1 MSWISNLSST
11 YDQCESLIGKV
22 SGDDNSVILLPLFH
36 LQLKAQLEIYI
47 DQDGNFIRAERIS
60 KDDQVTVFPV
70 TEDSASRGNG
80 INPMPLFDKL
90 CYIAGDYD
98 QYSED
103 SKEKREYFDA
113 YIKQL
118 GAWANSEYSCSQ
130 IKAIYTYLKK
140 EHVMQ
145 DLIADDKFDKDS
157 LDDVARFIVESPD
170 AMDEKVWE
178 DSLVHDCFIAYTL
191 SKTSDLGICYATG
204 EVTQLT
210 TKLPAK
216 IRNAGDKA
224 KLISSND
231 TSGYTFRGR
240 FKNAEQAVGIGYVTS
255 QKAHNALRW
264 LISKQGYRNDTERIV
279 CWASKTIKTLEPFD
293 NPFTLF
299 AEEKVEIDTLEK
311 YAHQISCLLAGY
323 RTKLSNEKVSIISVD
338 TADGSNQGRLSITYY
353 NELLGKE
360 YLDRLNKWYLECNW
374 RLHRKVD
381 GEYVDYIGTP
391 TPLDIARAAYG
402 VDQEG
407 LLKIT
412 NTKLQKKCVDRIL
425 SCIVDNRKL
434 PMDILQCAVNNTSN
448 PQKYSSYNWNF
459 ILETTCALIR
469 KHNIDYKKGEYSEM
483 LEEDKYRKDRDYL
496 FGMLLAIL
504 DDIENSY
511 YYHAQMDSRETNAS
525 KLWNIYSRYPART
538 FEEIRRKLQPYL
550 AKTSKPIRE
559 NQSKRIEHILECLRD
574 IDGFNNKPLNENYL
588 LGYYCE
594 RAEIR
599 KIRSNSKKEEE

>member
-1 MSWISNLSST
+1 M
-11 YDQCESLIGKV
+11 
-22 SGDDNSVILLPLFH
+22 
-36 LQLKAQLEIYI
+36 
-47 DQDGNFIRAERIS
+47 
-60 KDDQVTVFPV
+60 
-70 TEDSASRGNG
+70 
-80 INPMPLFDKL
+80 
-90 CYIAGDYD
+90 
-98 QYSED
+98 
-103 SKEKREYFDA
+103 
-113 YIKQL
+113 
-118 GAWANSEYSCSQ
+118 
-130 IKAIYTYLKK
+130 
-140 EHVMQ
+140 
-145 DLIADDKFDKDS
+145 
-157 LDDVARFIVESPD
+157 
-170 AMDEKVWE
+170 
-178 DSLVHDCFIAYTL
+178 
-191 SKTSDLGICYATG
+191 
-204 EVTQLT
+204 
-210 TKLPAK
+210 
-216 IRNAGDKA
+216 
-224 KLISSND
+224 
-231 TSGYTFRGR
+231 
-240 FKNAEQAVGIGYVTS
+240 
-255 QKAHNALRW
+255 
-264 LISKQGYRNDTERIV
+264 
-279 CWASKTIKTLEPFD
+279 
-293 NPFTLF
+293 
-299 AEEKVEIDTLEK
+299 
-311 YAHQISCLLAGY
+311 
-323 RTKLSNEKVSIISVD
+323 
-338 TADGSNQGRLSITYY
+338 
-353 NELLGKE
+353 GKE

-391 TPLDIARAAYG
+391 TPIDIARAAYG

-412 NTKLQKKCVDRIL
+412 NSKLQKKCVDRIL

-434 PMDILQCAVNNTSN
+434 PMDILQCAVNNASN
-448 PQKYSSYNWNF
+448 PQKYGSYNWIF

-511 YYHAQMDSRETNAS
+511 YYHAQMDFRETNAS

>member
-1 MSWISNLSST
+1 MSWINNLSNT
-11 YDQCESLIGKV
+11 YDQCESLIGKMT
-22 SGDDNSVILLPLFH
+22 GDDNSVVLLPLFH
-36 LQLKAQLEIYI
+36 LQLEAQIEIYI
-47 DQDGNFIRAERIS
+47 DQYGNFIRAERIP
-60 KDDQVTVFPV
+60 KDDQVTVCPV
-70 TEDSASRGNG
+70 TEDSASRSSD
-80 INPMPLFDKL
+80 IAPMPLFDKL

-98 QYSED
+98 QYSND
-103 SKEKREYFDA
+103 AKNKRQYFEA

-118 GAWANSEYSCSQ
+118 GDWVNSEYSCSK
-130 IKAIYTYLKK
+130 IRAIYEYLKK
-140 EHVMQ
+140 ERVIQ
-145 DLIADDKFDKDS
+145 DLITDDKFDKDS
-157 LDDVARFIVESPD
+157 LGNVARFIVESPD
-170 AMDEKVWE
+170 SMDEKVWE

-191 SKTSDLGICYATG
+191 NKSSDLGICYATG
-204 EVTQLT
+204 EVTRLA

-216 IRNAGDKA
+216 IRNAGDRA

-231 TSGYTFRGR
+231 KGELVFRGR
-240 FKNAEQAVGIGYVTS
+240 FAEPEQAVGIGYVTS

-264 LISKQGYRNDTERIV
+264 LIAKQGYRNDTERIV
-279 CWASKTIKTLEPFD
+279 CWASKTIKIPGPIDSPFL
-293 NPFTLF
+293 LF
-299 AEEKVEIDTLEK
+299 GEEKVEIDTFEK
-311 YAHQISCLLAGY
+311 YAHQISSLLAGY
-323 RTKLSNEKVSIISVD
+323 RTKLSDEKVSIISVD

-360 YLDRLNKWYLECNW
+360 YIDRLNEWYLECNW

-407 LLKIT
+407 LLKIS
-412 NTKLQKKCVDRIL
+412 NSKLKKKCVDRIL

-434 PMDILQCAVNNTSN
+434 PMDILQCAVKNASN

-469 KHNIDYKKGEYSEM
+469 KHNIDYKKGEYSVM

-496 FGMLLAIL
+496 FGMLLAVL
-504 DDIENSY
+504 DDIESSY
-511 YYHAQMDSRETNAS
+511 YYHSNVASRETNAS

-559 NQSKRIEHILECLRD
+559 NQSKKIEHILECLRD

-599 KIRSNSKKEEE
+599 KIRTNSKKEEE

>member
-1 MSWISNLSST
+1 MSWISNLSNT
-11 YDQCESLIGKV
+11 YDQCESLIGKMI
-22 SGDDNSVILLPLFH
+22 GDDNSVVLLPLFH
-36 LQLKAQLEIYI
+36 LQLEAQIEIYI
-47 DQDGNFIRAERIS
+47 DQYGNFIRAERIP
-60 KDDQVTVFPV
+60 KDDQVTVCPV
-70 TEDSASRGNG
+70 TEDSASRSSD
-80 INPMPLFDKL
+80 IAPMPLFDKL

-98 QYSED
+98 QYSND
-103 SKEKREYFDA
+103 AKNKRQYFEA

-118 GAWANSEYSCSQ
+118 GDWVNSEYSCSK
-130 IKAIYTYLKK
+130 IRAIYEYLKK
-140 EHVMQ
+140 ERVIQ
-145 DLIADDKFDKDS
+145 DLITDDKFDKDS
-157 LDDVARFIVESPD
+157 LGNVARFIVESPD
-170 AMDEKVWE
+170 SMDEKVWE

-191 SKTSDLGICYATG
+191 NKSSDLGICYATG
-204 EVTQLT
+204 EVTRLA

-216 IRNAGDKA
+216 IRNAGDRA

-231 TSGYTFRGR
+231 KGELVFRGR
-240 FKNAEQAVGIGYVTS
+240 FAEPEQAVGIGYVTS

-264 LISKQGYRNDTERIV
+264 LIAKQGYRNDTERIV
-279 CWASKTIKTLEPFD
+279 CWASKTIKIPGPIDSPFL
-293 NPFTLF
+293 LF
-299 AEEKVEIDTLEK
+299 GEEKVEIDTFEK
-311 YAHQISCLLAGY
+311 YAHQISSLLAGY
-323 RTKLSNEKVSIISVD
+323 RTKLSDEKVSIISVD

-360 YLDRLNKWYLECNW
+360 YIDRLNEWYLECNW

-407 LLKIT
+407 LLKIS
-412 NTKLQKKCVDRIL
+412 NSKLKKKCVDRIL

-434 PMDILQCAVNNTSN
+434 PMDILQCAVKNASN

-469 KHNIDYKKGEYSEM
+469 KHNIDYKKGEYSVM

-496 FGMLLAIL
+496 FGMLLAVL
-504 DDIENSY
+504 DDIESSY
-511 YYHAQMDSRETNAS
+511 YYHSNVASRETNAS

-559 NQSKRIEHILECLRD
+559 NQSKKIEHILECLRD

-599 KIRSNSKKEEE
+599 KIRTNSKKEEE

>member
-1 MSWISNLSST
+1 MSWINNLSNT
-11 YDQCESLIGKV
+11 YDQCESLIGKMT
-22 SGDDNSVILLPLFH
+22 GDDNSVVLLPLFH
-36 LQLKAQLEIYI
+36 LQLEAQIEIYI
-47 DQDGNFIRAERIS
+47 DQYGNFIRAERIP
-60 KDDQVTVFPV
+60 KDDQVTVCPV
-70 TEDSASRGNG
+70 TEDSASRSSD
-80 INPMPLFDKL
+80 IAPMPLFDKL

-98 QYSED
+98 QYSND
-103 SKEKREYFDA
+103 AKNKRQYFEA

-118 GAWANSEYSCSQ
+118 GDWVNSEYSCSK
-130 IKAIYTYLKK
+130 IRAIYEYLKK
-140 EHVMQ
+140 ERVIQ
-145 DLIADDKFDKDS
+145 DLITDDKFDKDS
-157 LDDVARFIVESPD
+157 LGNVARFIVESPD
-170 AMDEKVWE
+170 SMDEKVWE

-191 SKTSDLGICYATG
+191 NKSSDLGICYATG
-204 EVTQLT
+204 EVTRLA

-216 IRNAGDKA
+216 IRNAGDRA

-231 TSGYTFRGR
+231 KGELVFRGR
-240 FKNAEQAVGIGYVTS
+240 FAEPEQAVGIGYVTS

-264 LISKQGYRNDTERIV
+264 LIAKQGYRNDTERIV
-279 CWASKTIKTLEPFD
+279 CWVSKTIKIPGPIDSPFL
-293 NPFTLF
+293 LF
-299 AEEKVEIDTLEK
+299 GEEKVEIDTFEK
-311 YAHQISCLLAGY
+311 YAHQISSLLAGY
-323 RTKLSNEKVSIISVD
+323 RTKLSDEKVSIISVD

-360 YLDRLNKWYLECNW
+360 YIDRLNEWYLECNW

-407 LLKIT
+407 LLKIS
-412 NTKLQKKCVDRIL
+412 NSKLKKKCVDRIL

-434 PMDILQCAVNNTSN
+434 PMDILQCAVKNASN

-469 KHNIDYKKGEYSEM
+469 KHNIDYKKGEYSVM

-496 FGMLLAIL
+496 FGMLLAVL
-504 DDIENSY
+504 DDIESSY
-511 YYHAQMDSRETNAS
+511 YYHSNVASRETNAS

-559 NQSKRIEHILECLRD
+559 NQSKKIEHILECLHD

-599 KIRSNSKKEEE
+599 KIRTNSKKEEE

>member
-1 MSWISNLSST
+1 
-11 YDQCESLIGKV
+11 
-22 SGDDNSVILLPLFH
+22 
-36 LQLKAQLEIYI
+36 
-47 DQDGNFIRAERIS
+47 
-60 KDDQVTVFPV
+60 
-70 TEDSASRGNG
+70 
-80 INPMPLFDKL
+80 
-90 CYIAGDYD
+90 
-98 QYSED
+98 
-103 SKEKREYFDA
+103 
-113 YIKQL
+113 
-118 GAWANSEYSCSQ
+118 
-130 IKAIYTYLKK
+130 
-140 EHVMQ
+140 MQ
-145 DLIADDKFDKDS
+145 DLIAADRFDKDS
-157 LDDVARFIVESPD
+157 LDDVVRFIVESPD
-170 AMDEKVWE
+170 SMDEKVWE
-178 DSLVHDCFIAYTL
+178 DSVVHDCFIAYTL
-191 SKTSDLGICYATG
+191 NKSSDLGICYATG
-204 EVTQLT
+204 ELTQLT

-279 CWASKTIKTLEPFD
+279 CWASKTIKTIEPFD
-293 NPFTLF
+293 SPFSLF
-299 AEEKVEIDTLEK
+299 VKEKVEISTSED
-311 YAHQISCLLAGY
+311 YAHQISSLLAGY
-323 RTKLSNEKVSIISVD
+323 RTKLNDEKVSIISVD

-360 YLDRLNKWYLECNW
+360 YIDRLNKWYLECSWMLN
-374 RLHRKVD
+374 RKVD
-381 GEYVDYIGTP
+381 GKSIECIGTP
-391 TPLDIARAAYG
+391 TPYDIARAAYG

-407 LLKIT
+407 LLKVS
-412 NTKLQKKCVDRIL
+412 NSKLQKKCVDRIL

-434 PMDILQCAVNNTSN
+434 PMDILQCAVNNASN

-469 KHNIDYKKGEYSEM
+469 KHNIDYQKGEYKEM

-504 DDIENSY
+504 NDIEDSY
-511 YYHAQMDSRETNAS
+511 YYRSQMDTRETNAS

-559 NQSKRIEHILECLRD
+559 NQSKKIEHILECLHD

-599 KIRSNSKKEEE
+599 RIRSNSKKEEE

>member
-1 MSWISNLSST
+1 MSWISNLSNT
-11 YDQCESLIGKV
+11 YDQCESLIGKMI
-22 SGDDNSVILLPLFH
+22 GDDNSVVLLPLFH
-36 LQLKAQLEIYI
+36 LQLEAQIEIYI
-47 DQDGNFIRAERIS
+47 DQYGNFIRAERIP
-60 KDDQVTVFPV
+60 KDDQVTVCPV
-70 TEDSASRGNG
+70 TEDSASRSSD
-80 INPMPLFDKL
+80 IAPMPLFDKL

-98 QYSED
+98 QYSND
-103 SKEKREYFDA
+103 AKNKRQYFEA

-118 GAWANSEYSCSQ
+118 GDWVNSEYSCSK
-130 IKAIYTYLKK
+130 IRAIYEYLKK
-140 EHVMQ
+140 ERVIQ
-145 DLIADDKFDKDS
+145 DLITDDKFDKDS
-157 LDDVARFIVESPD
+157 LGNVARFIVESPD
-170 AMDEKVWE
+170 SMDEKVWE

-191 SKTSDLGICYATG
+191 NKSSDLGICYATG
-204 EVTQLT
+204 EVTRLA

-216 IRNAGDKA
+216 IRNAGDRT

-231 TSGYTFRGR
+231 KGELVFRGR
-240 FKNAEQAVGIGYVTS
+240 FAEPEQAVGIGYVTS

-264 LISKQGYRNDTERIV
+264 LIAKQGYRNDTERIV
-279 CWASKTIKTLEPFD
+279 CWASKTIKIPGPIDSPFL
-293 NPFTLF
+293 LF
-299 AEEKVEIDTLEK
+299 GEEKVEIDTFEK
-311 YAHQISCLLAGY
+311 YAHQISSLLAGY
-323 RTKLSNEKVSIISVD
+323 RTKLSDEKVSIISVD

-360 YLDRLNKWYLECNW
+360 YIDRLNEWYLECNW

-407 LLKIT
+407 LLKIS
-412 NTKLQKKCVDRIL
+412 NSKLKKKCVDRIL

-434 PMDILQCAVNNTSN
+434 PMDILQCAVKNASN

-469 KHNIDYKKGEYSEM
+469 KHNIDYKKGEYSVM

-496 FGMLLAIL
+496 FGMLLAVL
-504 DDIENSY
+504 DDIESSY
-511 YYHAQMDSRETNAS
+511 YYHSNVASRETNAS

-559 NQSKRIEHILECLRD
+559 NQSKKIEHILECLRD

-599 KIRSNSKKEEE
+599 KIRTNSKKEEE

>member
-1 MSWISNLSST
+1 MI
-11 YDQCESLIGKV
+11 
-22 SGDDNSVILLPLFH
+22 
-36 LQLKAQLEIYI
+36 
-47 DQDGNFIRAERIS
+47 
-60 KDDQVTVFPV
+60 
-70 TEDSASRGNG
+70 
-80 INPMPLFDKL
+80 
-90 CYIAGDYD
+90 
-98 QYSED
+98 
-103 SKEKREYFDA
+103 
-113 YIKQL
+113 
-118 GAWANSEYSCSQ
+118 
-130 IKAIYTYLKK
+130 
-140 EHVMQ
+140 Q
-145 DLIADDKFDKDS
+145 DLITDDKFDKDS
-157 LDDVARFIVESPD
+157 LGNVARFIVESPD
-170 AMDEKVWE
+170 SMDEKVWE
-178 DSLVHDCFIAYTL
+178 DSLLHDCFIAYTL
-191 SKTSDLGICYATG
+191 NKSSDLGICYATG
-204 EVTQLT
+204 EVTRLA

-216 IRNAGDKA
+216 IRNAGDRA

-231 TSGYTFRGR
+231 KGELVFRGR
-240 FKNAEQAVGIGYVTS
+240 FAEPEQAVGIGYVTS

-264 LISKQGYRNDTERIV
+264 LIAKQGYRNDTERIV
-279 CWASKTIKTLEPFD
+279 CWASKTIKIPGPID
-293 NPFTLF
+293 NPFLLF
-299 AEEKVEIDTLEK
+299 AEEKVEIDTFEK
-311 YAHQISCLLAGY
+311 YAHQISSLLAGY
-323 RTKLSNEKVSIISVD
+323 RTKLSDEKVSIISVD

-360 YLDRLNKWYLECNW
+360 YIDRLNKWYLECNW

-407 LLKIT
+407 LLKIS
-412 NTKLQKKCVDRIL
+412 NSKLKKKCVDRIL

-434 PMDILQCAVNNTSN
+434 PMDILLCAVNNVSN

-511 YYHAQMDSRETNAS
+511 YYHAQMDFRETNAS

-559 NQSKRIEHILECLRD
+559 NQSKKIEHILECLRD

-599 KIRSNSKKEEE
+599 KIRTNSKKEEE